1 MHVRDVEE
9 GFGTLVEDIDLR
21 RADDG
26 DLQQIIQH
34 LLDARFVVI
43 PRQNLSN
50 DDYVAFGRRWG
61 TPVLLIARNNRLGS
75 HPEMIVQSNRA
86 ETPEFLRNM
95 ANHWHCDSSYEEVSA
110 TFTMF
115 YGVEAPENE
124 GYTLFADLV
133 AAFEA
138 LPLEKQREY
147 EQTAV
152 LHKVSG
158 ATPLRGEQINQRS
171 NMPEEFRRTVVELDP
186 VTKPLVARHPVS
198 GRKALYGLG
207 GSVYG
212 IEGMNAEEGNAL
224 ILDLRRYAT
233 QDRFVSR
240 HKLMPGEVLIWD
252 NFSAMHRVTP
262 IEYSNEPGK
271 TRLNYRISVKGVPG
285 FAEAFPQ
292 DE

>member
-1 MHVRDVEE
+1 MQFRDVAEN
-9 GFGTLVEDIDLR
+9 FGTLVDDIDLR
-21 RADDG
+21 RAGDQ
-26 DLQQIIQH
+26 DLQQILEH

-43 PRQNLSN
+43 PGQELSN

-86 ETPEFLRNM
+86 ETPEFLRNV

-110 TFTMF
+110 TFTML
-115 YGVEAPENE
+115 YGVEAPEND

-138 LPLEKQREY
+138 LPLEKQRAY
-147 EQTAV
+147 EEMTV

-158 ATPLRGEQINQRS
+158 ATPLPGEHINDRS
-171 NMPEEFRRTVVELDP
+171 KLPEEVRRTVVELDP
-186 VTKPLVARHPVS
+186 VTKPLVARHPVT

-207 GSVYG
+207 GSAYG
-212 IEGMNAEEGNAL
+212 IEGMDAAQGNEL
-224 ILDLRRYAT
+224 ILELRRYAT

-252 NFSAMHRVTP
+252 NFSVMHRATP
-262 IEYSNEPGK
+262 IEYSNAPGR

-285 FAEAFPQ
+285 FAASLIAH
-292 DE
+292 